1 MQTIIKYTIAIL
13 LSFYVVNVSA
23 QETETEIQETQASKI
38 EKLKA
43 RIKNGEKVA
52 LKLEV
57 EKINERVS
65 KKEITYEKGEELKQ
79 EAAKK
84 RALNIENRMAVLE
97 NRIEFNK
104 RNNIT
109 TNFDVDRKGAFGI
122 TFGNNRANL
131 IGLTIIGNKE
141 TKPVKYDFRTVSGLV
156 VSAGLNNAIM
166 DGASLS
172 DSPYKI
178 GGSGYF
184 ELGFQWRTRVLKN
197 SNAVRLRYGL
207 SFQWNKYDLKDNQF
221 FVQNGNNTTIETFS
235 TDLRQAKFRTTNLVV
250 PIYFEFG
257 QSTKVEKEDRVRY
270 YNRGF
275 KFGIGG
281 YAGVNLGA
289 RQKLWYKEDGDRVK
303 QKIKRDYNVN
313 PFVYG
318 VGAYIGLDDVSLFA
332 KYDLSE
338 TFKSGGPKQ
347 HNLSLGLR
355 LEIE

>member
-1 MQTIIKYTIAIL
+1 MQTIIKYTLVIL
-13 LSFYVVNVSA
+13 LSFYVVNISA
-23 QETETEIQETQASKI
+23 QETETETKESKI
-38 EKLKA
+38 EKLKTK
-43 RIKNGEKVA
+43 IKEGEKDA
-52 LKLEV
+52 LRVEV
-57 EKINERVS
+57 EQINERVS
-65 KKEITYEKGEELKQ
+65 KKEITYEEGEDLKQ
-79 EAAKK
+79 KAAEK
-84 RALNIENRMAVLE
+84 RALNIESRITILE
-97 NRIEFNK
+97 NKIEFND
-104 RNNIT
+104 RNNLPT
-109 TNFDVDRKGAFGI
+109 DLDGGKKAAFGI
-122 TFGNNRANL
+122 TFGDNDANI
-131 IGLTIIGNKE
+131 IGLTIKGGKE
-141 TKPVKYDFRTVSGLV
+141 SKPVKYDFRTVSGLV

-184 ELGFQWRTRVLKN
+184 ELGFQWRTRVFKN

-221 FVQNGNNTTIETFS
+221 FVQNGNNTTIETFP

-270 YNRGF
+270 YNRGL

-281 YAGVNLGA
+281 YAGLNIGA